1 MAERR
6 PKDIHETPHY
16 SNEVRSGGM
25 VLHLSRF
32 PDTVDDKVRK
42 ASLTRGQS
50 GHVRVVTSSQ
60 LTKSRV
66 RRRVR
71 RLRPN

>member
-6 PKDIHETPHY
+6 PKDIRETPHY

-32 PDTVDDKVRK
+32 PDAVDDKVRNEDCG
-42 ASLTRGQS
+42 RDN
-50 GHVRVVTSSQ
+50 VT
-60 LTKSRV
+60 
-66 RRRVR
+66 
-71 RLRPN
+71 